1 MDLWES
7 YKSSVFICYQP
18 LGDAINFAII
28 SAQNPAGAVQ
38 HPQHNLRLDCELE
51 THLDLYQLPYRA
63 LLGCSPD
70 LSFQEKSWAVLC
82 EKSRALELARQFQQN
97 AIYWVEAGQLYL
109 VPALWRGEEEYLGL
123 YQQRQI
129 VLAD

>member
-28 SAQNPAGAVQ
+28 SAQNPAGTIQ
-38 HPQHNLRLDCELE
+38 HPQHNLRLDRELE
-51 THLDLYQLPYRA
+51 THLDYHQLPSRA
-63 LLGCSPD
+63 MIGSSPD

-82 EKSRALELARQFQQN
+82 EKSRALELARHFQQN
-97 AIYWVEAGQLYL
+97 AIYWVEAGKLYL
-109 VPALWRGEEEYLGL
+109 VPALWRGDEEYLGL
-123 YQQRQI
+123 YRQRQI
-129 VLAD
+129 VRNE

>member
-18 LGDAINFAII
+18 LGDAVNFAII

-38 HPQHNLRLDCELE
+38 HPHHNLRLDCEFE
-51 THLDLYQLPYRA
+51 SHLDLHQLPYRA
-63 LLGCSPD
+63 IIGSSPD

-82 EKSRALELARQFQQN
+82 EKNLALQLARQFQQN

>member
-28 SAQNPAGAVQ
+28 SAQNPAGTIQ
-38 HPQHNLRLDCELE
+38 HPQHNLRLDRELE
-51 THLDLYQLPYRA
+51 THLDHHQLPSRA
-63 LLGCSPD
+63 IIGSSPD

-82 EKSRALELARQFQQN
+82 DKSRALELARHFQQN
-97 AIYWVEAGQLYL
+97 AIYWVEAGKLYL
-109 VPALWRGEEEYLGL
+109 VPALWRGDEEYLGL

-129 VLAD
+129 VRND